1 MARADAEGARHPAR
15 ARVRDP
21 AAARG
26 TEVGTPSLAGRGRG
40 GEGRGAGS
48 AGGREEG
55 ALAWRSDVGSA
66 HDLRAYSGSAHS
78 FLAYPVL
85 AYPVSA
91 YSFLAH
97 PVFAYSFL
105 AHPVFAHPLRALR
118 RIPVTDW

>member
-1 MARADAEGARHPAR
+1 MARADAEGACHPAR

-26 TEVGTPSLAGRGRG
+26 TEVGAPSLAGRGRG
-40 GEGRGAGS
+40 GEGRGEGS

-78 FLAYPVL
+78 FLAYPVS

-91 YSFLAH
+91 Y

-118 RIPVTDW
+118 RIPITDR

>member
-1 MARADAEGARHPAR
+1 MARADAEGACHPAR
-15 ARVRDP
+15 ARVRDA

-26 TEVGTPSLAGRGRG
+26 TEVGAPSLAGRGRG
-40 GEGRGAGS
+40 GEGRGEGS

-78 FLAYPVL
+78 VSAHSVLAHSVL

-91 YSFLAH
+91 YF
-97 PVFAYSFL
+97 FL

-118 RIPVTDW
+118 RIPVTDR